1 MKLKGKS
8 VYAGIAIGPIVV
20 ICKEELQVKRE
31 RIQSTGNEIERL
43 GKAIEKAKEELE
55 GLYQIAL
62 KEVGEENAMIFQI
75 HQLMLEDADF
85 IDTAIHAIKTEMI
98 NAEYALARAC
108 DLMCHMFES
117 MEDEYMKG
125 RAADVRDI
133 SNRVIR
139 ILQQSAQQ
147 VSLGKEPAIIF
158 AEDLSPSETIQ
169 LDKTKILAF
178 VTRFGTTTSH
188 TAILARTMNIPAV
201 KIGRAH
207 V

>member
-1 MKLKGKS
+1 MKLNGKS

-108 DLMCHMFES
+108 DLMCHMFAS
-117 MEDEYMKG
+117 MEDE
-125 RAADVRDI
+125 
-133 SNRVIR
+133 
-139 ILQQSAQQ
+139 
-147 VSLGKEPAIIF
+147 
-158 AEDLSPSETIQ
+158 
-169 LDKTKILAF
+169 
-178 VTRFGTTTSH
+178 
-188 TAILARTMNIPAV
+188 
-201 KIGRAH
+201 
-207 V
+207 